1 MVVGLS
7 REKHLI
13 LRGSAR
19 LHPKR
24 PRDVRLGDMVRHAQF
39 LPGGAVGVL
48 RHAAVGELNADG
60 VVETVVALVRYPSI
74 AHEGARAVVNIQ
86 NARRV

>member
-1 MVVGLS
+1 
-7 REKHLI
+7 
-13 LRGSAR
+13 
-19 LHPKR
+19 
-24 PRDVRLGDMVRHAQF
+24 MVRHAQL
-39 LPGGAVGVL
+39 LPGGTVGVSCL
-48 RHAAVGELNADG
+48 VAVGELDADG